1 MVMNRDV
8 FYFFPTVFKFLLTIG
23 MGLFSIAATLA
34 ADHVLSSRSVDFP
47 IKPIRFIVP
56 FPAGGPRDAQA
67 RLLAGPLTARWG
79 HPVVVDNRAGAN
91 GIIGLDAAAKSIP
104 DGYTVVMISLGFAL
118 GPSLSI
124 KLPYDTLQDFTAIGP
139 LSRGPGLLVVHP
151 SLPAH
156 SVRQLIDYS
165 IKNPQALNFGS
176 AGNGS
181 PSHLAMQLLQLMS
194 GARLTHVP
202 YKGMAPAINDVVS
215 AQIQLSL
222 PTITAALPFV
232 SLQRLRA
239 LAVSGSERSAM
250 LPAIPTIA
258 EAGVENFEAT
268 NWYGVATAAHTPLD
282 RINQLNKAIEAV
294 QATDE
299 MKQKLYQMGLD
310 SFSGSA
316 RTFDDFVRAEVKKWA
331 TVVKKARL

>member
-8 FYFFPTVFKFLLTIG
+8 FYFFPTVFKFLLDIE

-316 RTFDDFVRAEVKKWA
+316 RTFDEFVRAEVKKWA

>member
-1 MVMNRDV
+1 
-8 FYFFPTVFKFLLTIG
+8 
-23 MGLFSIAATLA
+23 
-34 ADHVLSSRSVDFP
+34 
-47 IKPIRFIVP
+47 
-56 FPAGGPRDAQA
+56 
-67 RLLAGPLTARWG
+67 
-79 HPVVVDNRAGAN
+79 
-91 GIIGLDAAAKSIP
+91 
-104 DGYTVVMISLGFAL
+104 
-118 GPSLSI
+118 
-124 KLPYDTLQDFTAIGP
+124 
-139 LSRGPGLLVVHP
+139 
-151 SLPAH
+151 
-156 SVRQLIDYS
+156 DYS

-316 RTFDDFVRAEVKKWA
+316 RTFDEFVRAEVKKWA

>member
-56 FPAGGPRDAQA
+56 FSAGGPRDAQA

-316 RTFDDFVRAEVKKWA
+316 RTFDEFVRAEVKKWA

>member
-1 MVMNRDV
+1 MNPDD
-8 FYFFPTVFKFLLTIG
+8 FYFFPTLFKFLLSIG
-23 MGLFSIAATLA
+23 MGWFSIAATLA
-34 ADHVLSSRSVDFP
+34 ADQVLSSRSVDFP

-104 DGYTVVMISLGFAL
+104 DGYTLVMISLGFAL

-124 KLPYDTLQDFTAIGP
+124 KLPYDTLHDFTAIGP

-181 PSHLAMQLLQLMS
+181 PSHLSMQLLQLMS

-316 RTFDDFVRAEVKKWA
+316 RTFDEFVHAEVKKWA